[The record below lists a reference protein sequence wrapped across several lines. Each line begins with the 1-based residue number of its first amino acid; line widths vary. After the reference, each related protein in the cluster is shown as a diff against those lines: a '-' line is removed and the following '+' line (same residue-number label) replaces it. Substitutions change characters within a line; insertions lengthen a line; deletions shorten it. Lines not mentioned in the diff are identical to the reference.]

1 MQEKRKSSLK
11 KIPPYLMAINSE
23 RKNLFEQ
30 TLSMCIWSLTADCW
44 EEEQLLSQLTQTQLQ
59 TAAEQVC
66 LGKNSGKAWGSM
78 CGCTCKSGFEKWPV
92 PEKGSVWLHLRVG
105 Q

>member
-1 MQEKRKSSLK
+1 
-11 KIPPYLMAINSE
+11 
-23 RKNLFEQ
+23 
-30 TLSMCIWSLTADCW
+30 MCIWSLTADCW